1 MKTKLIGIIIFVLLC
16 NAIIPNFIY
25 ATDIE
30 FDINTQ
36 TMEDMNY
43 SESSWEKYK
52 EDGKAD
58 INAAAGRKTKE
69 IRETFSLGAGLASAV
84 GGLIMG
90 PVVMISALMTI
101 TARGS
106 NVLINRDGSAVT
118 NSNLINIFDWGN
130 ILINWYTIEDTV
142 FGTIDLF
149 NADYFMTTSGIK
161 SEANIALKESVA
173 KWYYIL
179 STLAVLINLLV
190 LIYIGIKMALS
201 TIASAIAKYKEMLK
215 DWLVSMI
222 LIFTIP
228 YILGFINLLC
238 SGFVD
243 LMYIIKGNLISRRF
257 RTKHIMAIT

>member
-43 SESSWEKYK
+43 SESSWEKYR

-58 INAAAGRKTKE
+58 INAANGRKTKE
-69 IRETFSLGAGLASAV
+69 IKETFSLGAGLASAV

-90 PVVMISALMTI
+90 PVVMVSALMTI

-106 NVLINRDGSAVT
+106 NVLINRNGTPVT
-118 NSNLINIFDWGN
+118 NSNLINIFDWGD

-149 NADYFMTTSGIK
+149 NADYFMETSGIK
-161 SEANIALKESVA
+161 NDANKAIKESVA
-173 KWYYIL
+173 TWYYIL

-201 TIASAIAKYKEMLK
+201 TVASSIAKYKEMLK

-222 LIFTIP
+222 LIFTLP
-228 YILGFINLLC
+228 YIIGFINLLC
-238 SGFVD
+238 SGFVE
-243 LMYIIKGNLISRRF
+243 LLCVIKENVISRRI
-257 RTKHIMAIT
+257 RAKYIMAIT